1 MTPLTQQIALL
12 MNQVNTMSELKY
24 LNEVF
29 RFKWKSLQAVESAK
43 ALTGIIPGATVTF
56 KGRGGETIT
65 GKVAKINNKSVK
77 VVTDIGV
84 TWRVSPTLLNVVPQ
98 K

>member
-12 MNQVNTMSELKY
+12 MNQVTTMSEMKY

-29 RFKWKSLQAVESAK
+29 RFKWKNLQAVEATK

-56 KGRGGETIT
+56 KGKRGETIT
-65 GKVAKINNKSVK
+65 GKVSKINNKSVK
-77 VVTDIGV
+77 VDTAVG
-84 TWRVSPTLLNVVPQ
+84 TWRVSPTLLSVVP
-98 K
+98 